1 MTLKNTNILRNLSLL
16 LCMMFITSCHNDE
29 WQLTENETTLQITIR
44 SAANSIVTRGIED
57 LDDDGNI
64 SEEEL
69 IVDGRRMYRLAI
81 FLLDG
86 NRIVTST
93 VLEANDQRFTA
104 ENTEATITLSNLD
117 YTRTYRLYAV
127 ANYGNYGELTGN
139 LSEINE
145 SNITGELRVNTL
157 TDNLCNSKVP
167 YPLSLTKEI
176 SLTPGANTVNG
187 ELTRTYARLRLNIRN
202 QSSLNDLFITDLS
215 FASNFT
221 QQNADLFQE
230 GGTANVSPI
239 VTSTGA
245 ITPFVQDM
253 MIPKISAEQSI
264 NESTIFDAYLLESTG
279 GDYSYTLDL
288 KYEGAK
294 KEEYYVSS
302 TGITSLDKIED
313 GEMYVI
319 RFTNSNRYLYA
330 NGNRVG
336 AGSSYTTDGNLN
348 HNYVWKF
355 RNVGTNM
362 YTIESMGETGY
373 YMQSSQISSTSLP
386 LTVNLGSSDYFT
398 AITSGSNL
406 RLRGTRNNYYI
417 AVNSSSVYGNN
428 STSNTN
434 QRRYNLILYKV
445 EKREVVSEI
454 THKEKI
460 PIRIIDKNTGAATPI
475 TSIRRNDFIDIL
487 VNVTYN
493 EKSGDVEFEVADWD
507 SVEGDVTF
515 D

>member
-1 MTLKNTNILRNLSLL
+1 MSFKEIHISRKLL
-16 LCMMFITSCHNDE
+16 LLLGIVFFAACNNDV
-29 WQLTENETTLQITIR
+29 WQPVENNTTLQITIT
-44 SAANSIVTRGIED
+44 SAENNIITRGIED

-93 VLEANDQRFTA
+93 VLEANDTRFTA

-117 YTRTYRLYAV
+117 YTKTYKLYAV

-145 SNITGELRVNTL
+145 SNITNELKVETS
-157 TDNLCNSKVP
+157 TDNICNCKIP

-176 SLTPGANTVNG
+176 SLTPGANTVIG

-202 QSSLNDLFITDLS
+202 QSSLNDLYITDLS
-215 FASNFT
+215 FSSNFT

-245 ITPFVQDM
+245 ITPFEQDII
-253 MIPKISAEQSI
+253 IPKMGEEGNI
-264 NESTIFDAYLLESTG
+264 NETTIFDAYMLESTG
-279 GDYSYTLDL
+279 GSYTYTLDL

-294 KEEYYVSS
+294 KEEYQVSS
-302 TGITSLDKIED
+302 TAITSLNEIED

-336 AGSSYTTDGNLN
+336 AGSSYITDEQLD

-355 RNVGTNM
+355 RSVDTNK

-373 YMQSSQISSTSLP
+373 YMQSSQISSSSLP

-398 AITSGSNL
+398 ASTSGSNL

-417 AVNSSSVYGNN
+417 AVNGSTVYGNN
-428 STSNTN
+428 STSYTN
-434 QRRYNLILYKV
+434 QRRYNLMLYKV
-445 EKREVVSEI
+445 EKIEVTSEI
-454 THKEKI
+454 THKEDI
-460 PIRIIDKNTGAATPI
+460 PIRVIDKNTGAATPI

-493 EKSGDVEFEVADWD
+493 EKSGDVEFEVTDWEN
-507 SVEGDVTF
+507 VEGDVTF